1 MAAIRLVAP
10 REQSIT
16 RTDEITE
23 ESRLAHKQAVVLE
36 GPGKVLPSP
45 PPPRT
50 HIHHRQAGRQADTKN
65 SQADRMRERKRERAM
80 VRKRERETIINPIN
94 RL

>member
-50 HIHHRQAGRQADTKN
+50 HIHHRQAGRQTHRTARQT
-65 SQADRMRERKRERAM
+65 E
-80 VRKRERETIINPIN
+80 RERERERESAGYEGVEQPCVAS
-94 RL
+94 RPAS